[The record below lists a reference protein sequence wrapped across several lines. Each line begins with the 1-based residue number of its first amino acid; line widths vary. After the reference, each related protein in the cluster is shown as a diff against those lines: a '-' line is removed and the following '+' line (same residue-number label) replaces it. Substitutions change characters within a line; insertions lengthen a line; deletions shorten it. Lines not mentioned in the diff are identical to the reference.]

1 MTCGMRHNR
10 DMGIVAAGLIH
21 QGQLHVDIKRVIEKF
36 GPDTAHVSYSLGEDS
51 TGESAIFFRIVLT
64 DAAAKEENLTSV
76 TSRIARLVFDEV
88 RPLENWGLYPYFYY
102 RSQSEW
108 QNRYDPEWSI

>member
-1 MTCGMRHNR
+1 MA
-10 DMGIVAAGLIH
+10 IVPAGLVH
-21 QGQLHVDIKRVIEKF
+21 QGQLNSEIDGAVQKF
-36 GPDTAHVSYSLGEDS
+36 GPDVAHVFYSLGEDS
-51 TGESAIFFRIVLT
+51 TGEAAIFFRIVLT
-64 DAAAKEENLTSV
+64 DSAAKEENLTSV
-76 TSRIARLVFDEV
+76 TSRIARLVYDEV